1 MTARFDRFSGG
12 PQNGRAF
19 NHGVVASEGG
29 TMHVTGQVAWTAKVG
44 SSAKVAVRRS
54 YANASVTS
62 NAFLQPL
69 EGRSKMSSH

>member
-29 TMHVTGQVAWTAKVG
+29 TMYVTGQVAWTAKV
-44 SSAKVAVRRS
+44 AHRRRKLRD
-54 YANASVTS
+54 AA
-62 NAFLQPL
+62 APMLP
-69 EGRSKMSSH
+69 